1 MAKQMQGGKTEQVL
15 AGKVALVTGAARGLG
30 RASALGLAREGAS
43 VVVTDLRADEGQ
55 AVVDEIAGE
64 GGKAVFI
71 GHDVTSEEQWEAAC
85 AKAEEAFG
93 ALHILVNNAGIAPA
107 GEYIENLELADW
119 KHVTA
124 IDLDSVFLGCKHGI
138 RTIKKYATKEN
149 ADGAIINISSIMGLV
164 GFPRNADYNA
174 SKGGVRLL
182 TKVAALECAELGYGI
197 RVNSIH
203 PGFIDT
209 ALVRDA
215 VEEGTKRPDAVFQSS
230 NEMIDMLVM
239 AHPLGKLG
247 DPRDIG
253 DAVVFLASNKSGFI
267 TGTEFVVD
275 GGYTIQ

>member
-1 MAKQMQGGKTEQVL
+1 MAQQDQPAL
-15 AGKVALVTGAARGLG
+15 AGKVALVTGGARGLG
-30 RASALGLAREGAS
+30 AASALGLAREGAS
-43 VVVTDLRADEGQ
+43 VVVSDLRADEGQ
-55 AVVDEIAGE
+55 VVVDAILNE

-71 GHDVTSEEQWEAAC
+71 AHDVTKEDQWEAAV
-85 AKAEEAFG
+85 AKAEEEFG
-93 ALHILVNNAGIAPA
+93 ALHILVNNAGVAPA
-107 GEYIENLELADW
+107 GEYIEDLKLEDY
-119 KHVTA
+119 KRVTE
-124 IDLDSVFLGCKHGI
+124 IDMDSVFLGCKHGI
-138 RTIKKYATKEN
+138 RTIKKYTTKEA
-149 ADGAIINISSIMGLV
+149 ADGAIINISSVMGIV

-174 SKGGVRLL
+174 AKGGVRIM

-215 VEEGTKRPDAVFQSS
+215 VEEGTKRPDAIFQSS

-253 DAVVFLASNKSGFI
+253 DAVVFLASNRSGFI
-267 TGTEFVVD
+267 TGTELVVD

>member
-1 MAKQMQGGKTEQVL
+1 MAQQDQPALV
-15 AGKVALVTGAARGLG
+15 GKVALVTGGARGLG
-30 RASALGLAREGAS
+30 AAAVEALAREGCA
-43 VVVTDLRADEGQ
+43 VVVTDVREDEAQ
-55 AVVDEIAGE
+55 AVSDRIAGD
-64 GGKAVFI
+64 GGDACYLR
-71 GHDVTSEEQWEAAC
+71 HDVTSEADWEAAM
-85 AKAEEAFG
+85 KQAEDTFG
-93 ALHILVNNAGIAPA
+93 ALHILVNNAGVAPA
-107 GEYIENLELADW
+107 GEYMENLDFEDYRR
-119 KHVTA
+119 VMA

-138 RTIKKYATKEN
+138 RTIKKYATKES

-174 SKGGVRLL
+174 AKGGVRIM

-215 VEEGTKRPDAVFQSS
+215 VEEGTKRPDAVFQSA

-253 DAVVFLASNKSGFI
+253 DAVVFLASNRSGFM
-267 TGTEFVVD
+267 TGSELVVD

>member
-1 MAKQMQGGKTEQVL
+1 MAQQDQPAL
-15 AGKVALVTGAARGLG
+15 AGKVALVTGGARGLG
-30 RASALGLAREGAS
+30 AASALGLAREGAS

-55 AVVDEIAGE
+55 AVVDEILNE

-71 GHDVTSEEQWEAAC
+71 AHDVTREDQWEAAV

-93 ALHILVNNAGIAPA
+93 ALHILVNNAGVAPA
-107 GEYIENLELADW
+107 GEYVEDLAFEDW
-119 KHVTA
+119 KRVTA
-124 IDLDSVFLGCKHGI
+124 IDLDSVFLGCKHGV
-138 RTIKKYATKEN
+138 RTIKKYTTKEA
-149 ADGAIINISSIMGLV
+149 ADGAIINISSVMGIV

-174 SKGGVRLL
+174 AKGGVRIM
-182 TKVAALECAELGYGI
+182 TKVVALECAELGYGI

-215 VEEGTKRPDAVFQSS
+215 VEEGTKRPDAMVQSS
-230 NEMIDMLVM
+230 NEMIDLLVM

-253 DAVVFLASNKSGFI
+253 DAVVFLASNRSGFI
-267 TGTEFVVD
+267 TGSELVVD
-275 GGYTIQ
+275 GGYTIR

>member
-1 MAKQMQGGKTEQVL
+1 MAQQDQPAL
-15 AGKVALVTGAARGLG
+15 AGKVALVTGGARGLG
-30 RASALGLAREGAS
+30 AASALGLAREGAS
-43 VVVTDLRADEGQ
+43 VVVSDLRADEGQ
-55 AVVDEIAGE
+55 VVVDAILNE

-71 GHDVTSEEQWEAAC
+71 AHDVTKEDQWEAAV
-85 AKAEEAFG
+85 AKAEEEFG
-93 ALHILVNNAGIAPA
+93 ALHILVNNAGVAPA
-107 GEYIENLELADW
+107 GEYIEDLKLEDY
-119 KHVTA
+119 KRVTE
-124 IDLDSVFLGCKHGI
+124 IDMDSVFLGCKHGI
-138 RTIKKYATKEN
+138 RTIKKYTAKEA
-149 ADGAIINISSIMGLV
+149 ADGAIINISSVMGIV

-174 SKGGVRLL
+174 AKGGVRIM

-215 VEEGTKRPDAVFQSS
+215 VEEGTKRPDAIFQSS

-253 DAVVFLASNKSGFI
+253 DAVVFLASSRSGFI
-267 TGTEFVVD
+267 TGTELVVD

>member
-1 MAKQMQGGKTEQVL
+1 MAQQDQPAL
-15 AGKVALVTGAARGLG
+15 AGKVALVTGGARGLG
-30 RASALGLAREGAS
+30 AASALGLAREGAS
-43 VVVTDLRADEGQ
+43 VVVSDLRADEGQ
-55 AVVDEIAGE
+55 VVVDAILNE

-71 GHDVTSEEQWEAAC
+71 AHDVTKEDQWEAAV
-85 AKAEEAFG
+85 AKAEEEFG
-93 ALHILVNNAGIAPA
+93 ALHILVNNAGVAPA
-107 GEYIENLELADW
+107 GEYIEDLKLEDY
-119 KHVTA
+119 KRVTE
-124 IDLDSVFLGCKHGI
+124 IDMDSVFLGCKHGI
-138 RTIKKYATKEN
+138 RTIKKYTTKEA
-149 ADGAIINISSIMGLV
+149 ADGAIINISSVMGIV

-174 SKGGVRLL
+174 AKGGVRIM

-215 VEEGTKRPDAVFQSS
+215 VEEGTKRPDAIFQSS

-253 DAVVFLASNKSGFI
+253 DAVVFLASSRSGFV
-267 TGTEFVVD
+267 TGTELVVD

>member
-1 MAKQMQGGKTEQVL
+1 MAQQDQPAL
-15 AGKVALVTGAARGLG
+15 AGKVALVTGGARGLG
-30 RASALGLAREGAS
+30 AASALGLAREGAS
-43 VVVTDLRADEGQ
+43 VVVSDLRADEGQ
-55 AVVDEIAGE
+55 VVVDAILDE

-71 GHDVTSEEQWEAAC
+71 AHDVTKEDQWEAAV
-85 AKAEEAFG
+85 AKAEDAFG
-93 ALHILVNNAGIAPA
+93 ALHILVNNAGVAPA
-107 GEYIENLELADW
+107 GEYIEDLKLEDY
-119 KHVTA
+119 KRVTE
-124 IDLDSVFLGCKHGI
+124 IDMDSVFLGCKHGI
-138 RTIKKYATKEN
+138 RTIKKYTTKEA
-149 ADGAIINISSIMGLV
+149 ADGAIINISSVMGIV

-174 SKGGVRLL
+174 AKGGVRIM

-215 VEEGTKRPDAVFQSS
+215 VEEGTKRPDAIFQSS

-253 DAVVFLASNKSGFI
+253 DAVVFLASSRSGFI
-267 TGTEFVVD
+267 TGTELVVD

>member
-1 MAKQMQGGKTEQVL
+1 MAQQDQPAL
-15 AGKVALVTGAARGLG
+15 AGKVALVTGGARGLG
-30 RASALGLAREGAS
+30 AASALGLAREGAS
-43 VVVTDLRADEGQ
+43 VVVSDLRADEGQ
-55 AVVDEIAGE
+55 VVVDAILDE

-71 GHDVTSEEQWEAAC
+71 AHDVTKEDQWEAAV
-85 AKAEEAFG
+85 AKAEDAFG
-93 ALHILVNNAGIAPA
+93 ALHILVNNAGVAPA
-107 GEYIENLELADW
+107 GEYIEDLKLEDY
-119 KHVTA
+119 KRVTE
-124 IDLDSVFLGCKHGI
+124 IDMDSVFLGCKHGI
-138 RTIKKYATKEN
+138 RTIKKYTTKEA
-149 ADGAIINISSIMGLV
+149 ADGAIINISSVMGIV

-174 SKGGVRLL
+174 AKGGVRIM

-215 VEEGTKRPDAVFQSS
+215 VEEGTKRPDAIFQSS

-253 DAVVFLASNKSGFI
+253 DAVVFLASNRSGFI
-267 TGTEFVVD
+267 TGSELVVD

>member
-1 MAKQMQGGKTEQVL
+1 MAQQDQPAL
-15 AGKVALVTGAARGLG
+15 AGKVALVTGVARGLG
-30 RASALGLAREGAS
+30 AASALGLAREGAS
-43 VVVTDLRADEGQ
+43 VVVSDLRADEGQ
-55 AVVDEIAGE
+55 VVVDQILNK

-71 GHDVTSEEQWEAAC
+71 AHDVTQEDQWEAAV

-93 ALHILVNNAGIAPA
+93 ALHILVNNAGVAPA
-107 GEYIENLELADW
+107 GEYVEDLDFEDW
-119 KHVTA
+119 KRVTA
-124 IDLDSVFLGCKHGI
+124 IDLDSVFLGCKHGV
-138 RTIKKYATKEN
+138 RTIKKYTSKEA
-149 ADGAIINISSIMGLV
+149 ADGAIINISSVMGIV

-174 SKGGVRLL
+174 AKGGVRIMS
-182 TKVAALECAELGYGI
+182 KVVALECAELGYGI

-247 DPRDIG
+247 DARDIG
-253 DAVVFLASNKSGFI
+253 DAVVFLASNRSGFI
-267 TGTEFVVD
+267 TGSELVVD

>member
-1 MAKQMQGGKTEQVL
+1 MAQQDQPAL
-15 AGKVALVTGAARGLG
+15 AGKVALVTGGSRGLG
-30 RASALGLAREGAS
+30 AASALGLAREGAS
-43 VVVTDLRADEGQ
+43 VVVSDLRADEGQ
-55 AVVDEIAGE
+55 VVVDAILNE

-71 GHDVTSEEQWEAAC
+71 AHDVTKEDQWEAAV
-85 AKAEEAFG
+85 AKAEDEFG
-93 ALHILVNNAGIAPA
+93 ALHILVNNAGVAPA
-107 GEYIENLELADW
+107 GEYIEDLKLEDY
-119 KHVTA
+119 KRVTE
-124 IDLDSVFLGCKHGI
+124 IDMDSVFLGCKHGI
-138 RTIKKYATKEN
+138 RSIKKYTTKEA
-149 ADGAIINISSIMGLV
+149 ADGAIINISSVMGIV

-174 SKGGVRLL
+174 AKGGVRIM

-253 DAVVFLASNKSGFI
+253 DAVVFLASSRSGFV
-267 TGTEFVVD
+267 TGTELVVD

>member
-1 MAKQMQGGKTEQVL
+1 MAQQDQPAL
-15 AGKVALVTGAARGLG
+15 AGKVALVTGGARGLG
-30 RASALGLAREGAS
+30 AASALGLAREGAS
-43 VVVTDLRADEGQ
+43 IVVSDLRADEGQ
-55 AVVDEIAGE
+55 VVVDAILNE

-71 GHDVTSEEQWEAAC
+71 AHDVTKEDQWEAAV
-85 AKAEEAFG
+85 AKAEEEFG
-93 ALHILVNNAGIAPA
+93 ALHILVNNAGVAPA
-107 GEYIENLELADW
+107 GEYIEDLKLEDY
-119 KHVTA
+119 KRVTE
-124 IDLDSVFLGCKHGI
+124 IDMDSVFLGCKHGI
-138 RTIKKYATKEN
+138 RTIKKYTTKEA
-149 ADGAIINISSIMGLV
+149 ADGSIINVSSVMGIV

-174 SKGGVRLL
+174 AKGGVRIM

-253 DAVVFLASNKSGFI
+253 DAVVFLASNRSGFM
-267 TGTEFVVD
+267 TGSELVVD

>member
-1 MAKQMQGGKTEQVL
+1 MAQQDQPAL
-15 AGKVALVTGAARGLG
+15 AGKVALVTGGARGLG
-30 RASALGLAREGAS
+30 AASALGLAREGAS
-43 VVVTDLRADEGQ
+43 VVVSDLRADEGQ
-55 AVVDEIAGE
+55 VVVDAILNE

-71 GHDVTSEEQWEAAC
+71 AHDVTKEDQWEAAV
-85 AKAEEAFG
+85 AKAEDEFG
-93 ALHILVNNAGIAPA
+93 ALHILVNNAGVAPA
-107 GEYIENLELADW
+107 GEYIEDLKLEDY
-119 KHVTA
+119 KRVTE
-124 IDLDSVFLGCKHGI
+124 IDMDSVFLGCKHGI
-138 RTIKKYATKEN
+138 RTIKKYTTKEA
-149 ADGAIINISSIMGLV
+149 ADGAIINISSVMGIV

-174 SKGGVRLL
+174 AKGGVRIM

-253 DAVVFLASNKSGFI
+253 DAVVFLASSRSGFV
-267 TGTEFVVD
+267 TGTELVVD

>member
-1 MAKQMQGGKTEQVL
+1 MAQQDQPAL
-15 AGKVALVTGAARGLG
+15 AGKVALVTGGARGLG
-30 RASALGLAREGAS
+30 AASALGLAREGAS
-43 VVVTDLRADEGQ
+43 VVVSDLRADEGQ
-55 AVVDEIAGE
+55 VVVDAILNE

-71 GHDVTSEEQWEAAC
+71 AHDVTKEDQWEAAV
-85 AKAEEAFG
+85 AKAEEEFG
-93 ALHILVNNAGIAPA
+93 ALHILVNNAGVAPA
-107 GEYIENLELADW
+107 GEYIEDLKLEDY
-119 KHVTA
+119 KRVTE
-124 IDLDSVFLGCKHGI
+124 IDMDSVFLGCKHGI
-138 RTIKKYATKEN
+138 RTIKKYTTKEA
-149 ADGAIINISSIMGLV
+149 ADGAIINISSVMGIV

-174 SKGGVRLL
+174 AKGGVRIM

-215 VEEGTKRPDAVFQSS
+215 VEEGTKRPDAIFQSS

-253 DAVVFLASNKSGFI
+253 DAVVFLASNRSGFI
-267 TGTEFVVD
+267 TGSELVVD

>member
-1 MAKQMQGGKTEQVL
+1 MAQQDQPAL
-15 AGKVALVTGAARGLG
+15 AGKVALVTGGARGLG
-30 RASALGLAREGAS
+30 AASALGLAREGAS
-43 VVVTDLRADEGQ
+43 VVVSDLRADEGQ
-55 AVVDEIAGE
+55 VVVDAILNE

-71 GHDVTSEEQWEAAC
+71 AHDVTKEDQWEAAV
-85 AKAEEAFG
+85 AKAEEEFG
-93 ALHILVNNAGIAPA
+93 ALHILVNNAGVAPA
-107 GEYIENLELADW
+107 GEYIEDLKLEDYRR
-119 KHVTA
+119 VTE
-124 IDLDSVFLGCKHGI
+124 IDMDSVFLGCKHGI
-138 RTIKKYATKEN
+138 RTIKKYTTKEA
-149 ADGAIINISSIMGLV
+149 ADGAIINISSVMGIV

-174 SKGGVRLL
+174 AKGGVRIM

-253 DAVVFLASNKSGFI
+253 DAVVFLASSRSGFM
-267 TGTEFVVD
+267 TGSELVVD
-275 GGYTIQ
+275 GGYTIR

>member
-1 MAKQMQGGKTEQVL
+1 MAQQDQPAL
-15 AGKVALVTGAARGLG
+15 AGKVALVTGGARGLG
-30 RASALGLAREGAS
+30 AASALGLAREGAS
-43 VVVTDLRADEGQ
+43 VVVSDLRADEGQ
-55 AVVDEIAGE
+55 VVVDAILNE

-71 GHDVTSEEQWEAAC
+71 AHDVTKEDQWEAAV
-85 AKAEEAFG
+85 AKAEEEFG
-93 ALHILVNNAGIAPA
+93 ALHILVNNAGVAPA
-107 GEYIENLELADW
+107 GEYIEDLKLEDY
-119 KHVTA
+119 KRVTE
-124 IDLDSVFLGCKHGI
+124 IDMDSVFLGCKHGI
-138 RTIKKYATKEN
+138 RTIKKYTTKEA
-149 ADGAIINISSIMGLV
+149 ADGAIINISSVMGIV

-174 SKGGVRLL
+174 AKGGVRIM

-215 VEEGTKRPDAVFQSS
+215 VEEGTKRPDAIFQSS

-253 DAVVFLASNKSGFI
+253 DAVVFLASNRSGFM
-267 TGTEFVVD
+267 TGSELVVD

>member
-1 MAKQMQGGKTEQVL
+1 MAQQDQPAL

-30 RASALGLAREGAS
+30 AASALGLAREGAS
-43 VVVTDLRADEGQ
+43 VVVSDLRADEGQ
-55 AVVDEIAGE
+55 VVVDQILNE
-64 GGKAVFI
+64 GGKAVFFA
-71 GHDVTSEEQWEAAC
+71 HDVTKEDQWEAAV
-85 AKAEEAFG
+85 AKAEEEFG
-93 ALHILVNNAGIAPA
+93 ALHILVNNAGVAPA
-107 GEYIENLELADW
+107 GEYIEDLKLEDY
-119 KHVTA
+119 KRVTE
-124 IDLDSVFLGCKHGI
+124 IDMDSVFLGCKHGI
-138 RTIKKYATKEN
+138 RTIKKYTTKEA
-149 ADGAIINISSIMGLV
+149 ADGAIINISSVMGIV

-174 SKGGVRLL
+174 AKGGVRIM

-253 DAVVFLASNKSGFI
+253 DAVVFLASSRSGFI
-267 TGTEFVVD
+267 TGTELVVD

>member
-1 MAKQMQGGKTEQVL
+1 MAQQDQPAL
-15 AGKVALVTGAARGLG
+15 AGKVALVTGGARGLG
-30 RASALGLAREGAS
+30 AASALGLAREGAS
-43 VVVTDLRADEGQ
+43 VVVSDLRADEGQ
-55 AVVDEIAGE
+55 VVVDAILDE

-71 GHDVTSEEQWEAAC
+71 AHDVTKEDQWEAAV
-85 AKAEEAFG
+85 AKAEDAFG
-93 ALHILVNNAGIAPA
+93 ALHILVNNAGVAPA
-107 GEYIENLELADW
+107 GEYIEDLKLEDY
-119 KHVTA
+119 KRVTE
-124 IDLDSVFLGCKHGI
+124 IDMDSVFLGCKHGI
-138 RTIKKYATKEN
+138 RTIKKYTTKEA
-149 ADGAIINISSIMGLV
+149 ADGAIINISSVMGIV

-174 SKGGVRLL
+174 AKGGVRIM

-215 VEEGTKRPDAVFQSS
+215 VEEGTKRPDAIFQSS

-253 DAVVFLASNKSGFI
+253 DAVVFLASNRSGFI
-267 TGTEFVVD
+267 TGTELVVD

>member
-1 MAKQMQGGKTEQVL
+1 MAQQDQPAL
-15 AGKVALVTGAARGLG
+15 AGKVALVTGGARGLG
-30 RASALGLAREGAS
+30 AASALGLAREGAS
-43 VVVTDLRADEGQ
+43 VVVSDLRADEGQ
-55 AVVDEIAGE
+55 VVVDQILNE

-71 GHDVTSEEQWEAAC
+71 THDVTQEGQWEAAV
-85 AKAEEAFG
+85 AKAENEFG
-93 ALHILVNNAGIAPA
+93 ALHILVNNAGVAPA
-107 GEYIENLELADW
+107 GEYVEDLAFEDW
-119 KHVTA
+119 KRVTA
-124 IDLDSVFLGCKHGI
+124 IDLDSVFLGCKHGV
-138 RTIKKYATKEN
+138 RTIKKYTSKEA
-149 ADGAIINISSIMGLV
+149 ADGAIINISSVMGIV

-174 SKGGVRLL
+174 AKGGVRIM
-182 TKVAALECAELGYGI
+182 TKVVALECAELGYGI

-247 DPRDIG
+247 DARDIG
-253 DAVVFLASNKSGFI
+253 DAVVFLASNRSGFI
-267 TGTEFVVD
+267 TGSELVVD

>member
-1 MAKQMQGGKTEQVL
+1 M
-15 AGKVALVTGAARGLG
+15 
-30 RASALGLAREGAS
+30 
-43 VVVTDLRADEGQ
+43 
-55 AVVDEIAGE
+55 
-64 GGKAVFI
+64 
-71 GHDVTSEEQWEAAC
+71 
-85 AKAEEAFG
+85 
-93 ALHILVNNAGIAPA
+93 APA
-107 GEYIENLELADW
+107 GEYIEDLKLEDY
-119 KHVTA
+119 KRVTE
-124 IDLDSVFLGCKHGI
+124 IDMDSVFLGCKHGI
-138 RTIKKYATKEN
+138 RTIKKYTTKEA
-149 ADGAIINISSIMGLV
+149 ADGAIINISSVMGIV

-174 SKGGVRLL
+174 AKGGVRIM

-215 VEEGTKRPDAVFQSS
+215 VEEGTKRPDAIFQSS

-253 DAVVFLASNKSGFI
+253 DAVVFLASSRSGFI
-267 TGTEFVVD
+267 TGTELVVD

>member
-1 MAKQMQGGKTEQVL
+1 MAQQDQPAL
-15 AGKVALVTGAARGLG
+15 AGKVALVTGGARGLG
-30 RASALGLAREGAS
+30 AASALGLAREGAS
-43 VVVTDLRADEGQ
+43 VVVSDLRADEGQ
-55 AVVDEIAGE
+55 VVVDAILNE

-71 GHDVTSEEQWEAAC
+71 AHDVTKEDQWEAAV
-85 AKAEEAFG
+85 AKAEDEFG
-93 ALHILVNNAGIAPA
+93 ALHILVNNAGVAPA
-107 GEYIENLELADW
+107 GEYIEDLKLEDY
-119 KHVTA
+119 KRVTE
-124 IDLDSVFLGCKHGI
+124 IDMDSVFLGCKHGI
-138 RTIKKYATKEN
+138 RTIKKYTTKEA
-149 ADGAIINISSIMGLV
+149 ADGAIINISSVMGIV

-174 SKGGVRLL
+174 AKGGVRIM

-215 VEEGTKRPDAVFQSS
+215 VEEGTKRPDAMFQSS
-230 NEMIDMLVM
+230 NEAIDMLVM

-253 DAVVFLASNKSGFI
+253 DAVVFLASSRSGFV
-267 TGTEFVVD
+267 TGTELVVD

>member
-1 MAKQMQGGKTEQVL
+1 MAQQDQPAL
-15 AGKVALVTGAARGLG
+15 AGKVALVTGGARGLG
-30 RASALGLAREGAS
+30 AASALGLAREGAS
-43 VVVTDLRADEGQ
+43 VVVSDLRADEGQ
-55 AVVDEIAGE
+55 VVVDAILNE

-71 GHDVTSEEQWEAAC
+71 AHDVTKEDQWEAAV
-85 AKAEEAFG
+85 AKAEEEFG
-93 ALHILVNNAGIAPA
+93 ALHILVNNAGVAPA
-107 GEYIENLELADW
+107 GEYIEDLKLEDY
-119 KHVTA
+119 KRVTE
-124 IDLDSVFLGCKHGI
+124 IDMDSVFLGCKHGI
-138 RTIKKYATKEN
+138 RTIKKYTTKEA
-149 ADGAIINISSIMGLV
+149 ADGAIINISSVMGIV

-174 SKGGVRLL
+174 AKGGVRIM

-215 VEEGTKRPDAVFQSS
+215 VEEGTKRPDAIFQSS

-253 DAVVFLASNKSGFI
+253 DAVVFLASSRSGFI
-267 TGTEFVVD
+267 TGTELVVD